1 MVFEP
6 HLLEAVLEAVLEGKD
21 GSPSDE
27 EAELTDM
34 ARFFLSVYDTLII
47 IICPICSAF
56 GRPLPFPAVFYWSRC
71 ASSHS
76 ICPPSLCMIVVLSNN
91 NLSLEDQ

>member
-1 MVFEP
+1 MVFDS

-56 GRPLPFPAVFYWSRC
+56 GRPLPFPAVFYWSMC
-71 ASSHS
+71 F
-76 ICPPSLCMIVVLSNN
+76 ITLYYLPTFFVYDCGI
-91 NLSLEDQ
+91 EQ